1 MKSPETVRLSPRYIF
16 LDASPRRLNQG
27 PLPLHQYHPRLV
39 VIGELLVVGHQQ
51 EAVRLGLGAFPDAA
65 LVG

>member
-1 MKSPETVRLSPRYIF
+1 MKCRESTCSQIT
-16 LDASPRRLNQG
+16 AH
-27 PLPLHQYHPRLV
+27 LHQHHPGLPV
-39 VIGELLVVGHQQ
+39 AGELPVVGHQQ